1 MLYEIYPGQPTVF
14 LDIIE
19 MAGEHVPQ
27 RTEVVRGKAAD
38 SVDKSLDTG
47 NRFDHAN
54 GGYKKIKTNLPN
66 SLTAT

>member
-1 MLYEIYPGQPTVF
+1 
-14 LDIIE
+14 
-19 MAGEHVPQ
+19 MAGKHVPQ

-54 GGYKKIKTNLPN
+54 CGYKKIKTNLPN